1 MNKIELNDSQKIN
14 DALYNFCQ
22 TLFKEKAIYI
32 RRIYTVSFP
41 EQNENQTLKCEG
53 AITESELLKASS
65 SMNNDKSPINKRN
78 KRISRKLFGML
89 LKNHFALLF
98 NSLS

>member
-1 MNKIELNDSQKIN
+1 MMRYITSVK
-14 DALYNFCQ
+14 
-22 TLFKEKAIYI
+22 LFLKKKLSISEESIQSFLDK
-32 RRIYTVSFP
+32 VSFP

-89 LKNHFALLF
+89 LKNHFVLLF